1 MFNFFF
7 CFKLLIVCIL
17 ELCPAHRL
25 VFYSASYSD
34 VDENCLSYMIMC
46 RIIMG
51 NVEVVHPGST
61 QSQPSSDKFD
71 SGVDDLKAPKHYV
84 IWDKNMHTHIYLEFV
99 VTFKLSSEARGSS
112 YLDI

>member
-1 MFNFFF
+1 MFFF
-7 CFKLLIVCIL
+7 SVLNCLFVGLL
-17 ELCPAHRL
+17 ELWPPHRL
-25 VFYSASYSD
+25 VFHSASYSD
-34 VDENCLSYMIMC
+34 VDENCLSYMILC

-51 NVEVVHPGST
+51 NVEVVHPGSM
-61 QSQPSSDKFD
+61 QSQPSSEKFD

-84 IWDKNMHTHIYLEFV
+84 IWDKNMHTHIYLEYV